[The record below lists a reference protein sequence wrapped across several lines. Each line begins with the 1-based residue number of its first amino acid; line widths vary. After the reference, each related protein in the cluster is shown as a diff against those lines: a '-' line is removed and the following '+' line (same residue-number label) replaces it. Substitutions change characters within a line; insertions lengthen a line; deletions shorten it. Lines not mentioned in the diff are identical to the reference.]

1 MNQSPHRDLS
11 RMQKRDVGEVLL
23 HRFLNEYGYNHGPVI
38 AKAIV
43 QDILE
48 TIQAFYPD
56 RLPPKTINWLAVRI
70 ARKGQRKG
78 LDARDLV
85 AVRLVVIT
93 EEEMILLTN
102 KKLRA
107 ARQARE
113 TFNRQR
119 LVRWCF
125 EAYEQGGVLMILDM
139 AILTGLSERTVR
151 RLIHS
156 YEEKH
161 DRVVPVRGTVHD
173 LGPTVTHK
181 VEVVRRWLRH
191 ESPAD
196 IAKSLNYSQESV
208 DRYLDDFQR
217 VRLLVQHFPLLDI
230 PALANI
236 SASVVG
242 QYVALLREYE
252 PTLPFYQQEK
262 TSRKTTNHDEKEAPL
277 STK

>member
-1 MNQSPHRDLS
+1 
-11 RMQKRDVGEVLL
+11 MQKRDVSQLLL
-23 HRFLNEYGYNHGPVI
+23 HRFLSEYGYDHGPVI

-43 QDILE
+43 QDILAVIE
-48 TIQAFYPD
+48 DFYPE

-93 EEEMILLTN
+93 EEEMLLLTN

-107 ARQARE
+107 AQQARKA
-113 TFNRQR
+113 FNRHR

-125 EAYEQGGVLMILDM
+125 EAYEQGGVLTILDM
-139 AILTGLSERTVR
+139 AILTGLSEHTVR
-151 RLIHS
+151 SLIHS
-156 YEEKH
+156 YEEEC
-161 DRVVPVRGTVHD
+161 DRIVPIRGTVHD
-173 LGPTVTHK
+173 MGPTVTHK
-181 VEVVRRWLRH
+181 AEVVRRWLRH

-196 IAKSLNYSQESV
+196 IAKSLNHSQESV

-217 VRLLVQHFPLLDI
+217 VRLLVQHFPLGAI

-262 TSRKTTNHDEKEAPL
+262 TSRKTTDHDAKEAPL
-277 STK
+277 SME